1 MRRHIAIATM
11 LLVLWSPNFPAQSQQ
26 NSATDEAAITI
37 YNQQFAVVR
46 HVLPL
51 DLKAGTNHV
60 DVTDLSTHL
69 EPDSVILRPLDSNQK
84 LQILEQNYRNDPI
97 SQQLLLSL
105 YEGQTIDFELSG
117 INGIKSVVKGKII
130 RSGYVPHYTAMRT
143 YGQQYAY
150 QQQSYMQSGN
160 EQPVIEV
167 DGRLQF
173 SLPGQPLFPKLAD
186 DTVLKPTLSW
196 ELRSDKAGPTRA
208 EFSYVTG
215 GMNWEA
221 DYNVIA
227 PVKGNSLEMVG
238 WVTLDNQSGKTY
250 RNACV
255 KLMAGD
261 VNKIQPGAGGG
272 VGGGVYVFR
281 SEVSQATPPVTERS
295 FDEYHLYTL
304 QNPTTLRDRETKQVE
319 FVRADGIQ
327 SATVYVYDG
336 VKIDERYR
344 GWNYDSIRN
353 QSEYGTAWNT
363 KVWTMQ
369 EFKNTK
375 ANNLGIALPKG
386 RVRFYRRDEDGQLE
400 FTGENTIDH
409 TPENESI
416 SIYTGNAFDI
426 VGERHRMNYRVDNDH
441 RWIDEDFQINLR
453 NHKKQP
459 ATVRVV
465 EHLYRCDNGQI
476 TQNSDQ
482 FKKNDSHT
490 IEFTVQLPPDGERTL
505 SYLVHY
511 TW

>member
-1 MRRHIAIATM
+1 MRRYLAIVMLFATI
-11 LLVLWSPNFPAQSQQ
+11 WASIGPAQEK
-26 NSATDEAAITI
+26 SAADEAAITI

-46 HVLPL
+46 HILPL
-51 DLKAGTNHV
+51 DLKSGTNHV
-60 DVTDLSTHL
+60 DVTDISTHL
-69 EPDSVILRPLDSNQK
+69 EPDSVILRPLDPNQK

-105 YEGQTIDFELSG
+105 YEGQTIDFELPAV
-117 INGIKSVVKGKII
+117 NGSKAVVKGKII
-130 RSGYVPHYTAMRT
+130 RSGYVPHYQGMRT

-150 QQQSYMQSGN
+150 QQQAYMQSGN

-173 SLPGQPLFPKLAD
+173 SLPGQPLFPQLAD

-196 ELRSDKAGPTRA
+196 ELRTDKAGPTRA

-227 PVKGNSLEMVG
+227 PVKGNNLEMVG
-238 WVTLDNQSGKTY
+238 WVTLDNQSGKTF
-250 RNACV
+250 RNTHI

-272 VGGGVYVFR
+272 VGGGVFVFR
-281 SEVSQATPPVTERS
+281 SEVSQSMPAVTERS

-304 QNPTTLRDRETKQVE
+304 QNPTTLHDRETKQVE

-344 GWNYDSIRN
+344 GWSYDSIRN

-375 ANNLGIALPKG
+375 ANHLGIALPKG
-386 RVRFYRRDEDGQLE
+386 RLRFYRRDEDGQLE

-409 TPENESI
+409 TPENEQI
-416 SIYTGNAFDI
+416 RVYTGNAFDI
-426 VGERHRMNYRVDNDH
+426 VGERHRMNFRVDTDH
-441 RWIDEDFQINLR
+441 NWIDESFQIKLR
-453 NHKKQP
+453 NHKKQAVP
-459 ATVRVV
+459 VRVV
-465 EHLYRCDNGQI
+465 EHLYRCDNWDIVQK
-476 TQNSDQ
+476 SDA
-482 FKKNDSHT
+482 FTKNDSHT
-490 IEFTVQLPPDGERTL
+490 IEFTIEVPPDAERLLT
-505 SYLVHY
+505 YQVHY